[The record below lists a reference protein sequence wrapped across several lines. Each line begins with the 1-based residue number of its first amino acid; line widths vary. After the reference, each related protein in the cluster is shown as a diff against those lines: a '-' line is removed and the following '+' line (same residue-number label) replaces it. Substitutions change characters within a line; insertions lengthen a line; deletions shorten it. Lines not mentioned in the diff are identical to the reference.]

1 MRFFYVRY
9 LMVQCRRVISVV
21 FLLIVLVQI
30 RPASAAGALQQ
41 SALFRA
47 GGYFPASKAFDVG
60 TGFDLAYS
68 VQPSTY
74 AAVEASIGY
83 YRAESGATGFLS
95 ALPLTLSAIGILPL
109 PYINIHAGGGVGA
122 YYKMAGGTTELPA
135 DHSEV
140 SLGYYANAGIEFPAS
155 NGLSLLLDAKYVF
168 VNQGKFKSYDIKHD
182 GAFLYGGF
190 ALNF

>member
-1 MRFFYVRY
+1 
-9 LMVQCRRVISVV
+9 MVQCRCVI
-21 FLLIVLVQI
+21 FIACLLAILVQAG
-30 RPASAAGALQQ
+30 PASAAGAFQQ

-47 GGYFPASKAFDVG
+47 GGYFPASKKFDVG

-68 VQPSTY
+68 VRPSPY
-74 AAVEASIGY
+74 AAVEAGIGY
-83 YRAESGATGFLS
+83 YRAESGTAAFLS
-95 ALPLTLSAIGILPL
+95 ALPLTLSARAILPL
-109 PYINIHAGGGVGA
+109 PYVNIHAGGGVGA

-135 DHSEV
+135 DHSEF
-140 SLGYYANAGIEFPAS
+140 SLGYHAGAGIEFPAS